1 MEILRAGCGA
11 CPPGFD
17 PCSQKRV
24 ACYNPKLHRDELPQ
38 KGGPD
43 QRGLHLMS
51 DQTCTLSRRSFIH
64 GASVLGISAGLCSIS
79 PLTAY
84 AATASE
90 KQAEANA
97 ALSKLDAVNEKLH
110 QAENDFELAE
120 YERQCAQDA
129 MDDAQSRIDEASD
142 RIGDLQLQLGDR
154 ARSMYRTG
162 SSTFIDLLLGATTFK
177 AFTTNWGLL
186 NDMNESDAE
195 MVQETKDL
203 RTEVEEQKAVYAE
216 QEKQAAAKADE
227 AEKVKDDAAALQA
240 EMQATYDSLSAE
252 AAELVAAEQA
262 AREAAAAAAAPA
274 TPSTNNGTSSSSSSN
289 RKPSSGGSSSN
300 NNLPVIG
307 GADAVSRAYSCI
319 GIPYVL
325 GGGGP
330 ESFDCSGFVSYCL
343 TGRTGRILGTTWSM
357 AGYPTVSNPQP
368 GDICYWDGHVGLYVG
383 GGGMVHASLSQ
394 GQVVSTTVAWS
405 ESALGPCTYKRYR

>member
-1 MEILRAGCGA
+1 
-11 CPPGFD
+11 
-17 PCSQKRV
+17 
-24 ACYNPKLHRDELPQ
+24 
-38 KGGPD
+38 
-43 QRGLHLMS
+43 MS
-51 DQTCTLSRRSFIH
+51 DQTCNLSRRSFVR

-79 PLTAY
+79 PLMAH

-129 MDDAQSRIDEASD
+129 MDDAQGRIDEASD
-142 RIGDLQLQLGDR
+142 RIGDLQLQLGER

-177 AFTTNWGLL
+177 AFTNNWGLL

-252 AAELVAAEQA
+252 AAELVAAEEA
-262 AREAAAAAAAPA
+262 ARQEAAAAAAAGGA
-274 TPSTNNGTSSSSSSN
+274 AANNGASSSSSSSN
-289 RKPSSGGSSSN
+289 KKKPSTNNSSSGD
-300 NNLPVIG
+300 NLPVIG
-307 GADAVSRAYSCI
+307 GSDAVSRAYSCI

-330 ESFDCSGFVSYCL
+330 SNFDCSGFVSYCL
-343 TGRTGRILGTTWSM
+343 TGRTGRVLGTTWSM

-394 GQVVSTTVAWS
+394 GKVVSTTVAWS

>member
-1 MEILRAGCGA
+1 
-11 CPPGFD
+11 
-17 PCSQKRV
+17 
-24 ACYNPKLHRDELPQ
+24 
-38 KGGPD
+38 
-43 QRGLHLMS
+43 MS
-51 DQTCTLSRRSFIH
+51 DRTCTLSRRTFLY
-64 GASVLGISAGLCSIS
+64 GASVLGISAGLGSIS
-79 PLTAY
+79 PSKAL

-110 QAENDFELAE
+110 QAESDFELAE

-129 MDDAQSRIDEASD
+129 MDDAQVKIDDASE
-142 RIGDLQLQLGDR
+142 RIGDLQEQLGDR

-162 SSTFIDLLLGATTFK
+162 SSTFIDLLLGATTFQ

-186 NDMNESDAE
+186 NDMNETDAE

-203 RTEVEEQKAVYAE
+203 RTEVEEQKAVYVE
-216 QEKQAAAKADE
+216 QERQAAIKADE

-252 AAELVAAEQA
+252 AAELVAAEEA
-262 AREAAAAAAAPA
+262 ARQEAAAAAAQA
-274 TPSTNNGTSSSSSSN
+274 TTNNGGATSNNSNSNTSGSSNKKPSTNNTTS
-289 RKPSSGGSSSN
+289 GD
-300 NNLPVIG
+300 NLPVIG
-307 GADAVSRAYSCI
+307 GSDAISRAYSCI

-330 ESFDCSGFVSYCL
+330 KSFDCSGFVSYCL
-343 TGRTGRILGTTWSM
+343 TGQTGRLLGTTWTM
-357 AGYPTVSNPQP
+357 AGYPTVSNPQA
-368 GDICYWDGHVGLYVG
+368 GDICYWDGHVGLYIG
-383 GGGMVHASLSQ
+383 GGQMIHASLSQ
-394 GQVVSTTVAWS
+394 GKVVQAAVSWS